1 MLFARY
7 IRIYVSP
14 YTVLASD
21 WSSSEHV
28 TRVIGCLARGEPD
41 WSVHRVRG
49 GRQGTGERATRGTK
63 ETQSKIAITP
73 STSLGTVEWLTP
85 GGGREGG
92 REGMEGGRGEGR
104 DGGREGMGEGE
115 GEGGDGGEGRDGGR
129 ERGGKG

>member
-1 MLFARY
+1 MPGT
-7 IRIYVSP
+7 YVGP

-49 GRQGTGERATRGTK
+49 GEAGNWGTCHTRDEGDPVQDSHHPLHVTRYSGVADTWGGE
-63 ETQSKIAITP
+63 
-73 STSLGTVEWLTP
+73 
-85 GGGREGG
+85 GGREGG
-92 REGMEGGRGEGR
+92 DGGRERGGKRWREGR
-104 DGGREGMGEGE
+104 DGGREG
-115 GEGGDGGEGRDGGR
+115 GGDGGEGRDGGR